1 MPSLW
6 LSQPFAPTPRAE
18 LCPHA
23 RFDRYVEQKRLDP
36 YAIMLTICDADSL
49 FAPRFLEMLE
59 WTFRQQCNPEY
70 AAPPS
75 SRTELN

>member
-1 MPSLW
+1 
-6 LSQPFAPTPRAE
+6 
-18 LCPHA
+18 
-23 RFDRYVEQKRLDP
+23 
-36 YAIMLTICDADSL
+36 MLTICDADSL

-75 SRTELN
+75 SRPPASGSGSAAECISPPRFPLPSG